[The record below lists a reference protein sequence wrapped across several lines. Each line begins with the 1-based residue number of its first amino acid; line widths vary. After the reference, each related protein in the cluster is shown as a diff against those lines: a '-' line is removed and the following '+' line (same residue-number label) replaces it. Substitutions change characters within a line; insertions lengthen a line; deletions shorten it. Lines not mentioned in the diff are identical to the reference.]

1 MPHCILLAARVD
13 SEDYPIDQCLPK
25 DGEMHVLTMQI
36 MGEVPGMVMAFRG
49 QVDGPEEFTP
59 LDALRQWCENGH
71 PPPPPGMA
79 ESLMGRAMEP
89 HRHSDAGAKYREAK
103 TVGEYEDKLTV
114 PWNDID
120 KSAMEG
126 TEWFLDMVIYQFAFP
141 NNDKAHE
148 FLKHM
153 WETYHIGHPDKHG
166 EMEFRERL
174 NVAVGAQL
182 GRDTAVETLGKTALM
197 YELWEHKGPGY
208 MVRASEWRQAAS
220 IFDGIY
226 YGWQIRGY
234 NENPP
239 QSVWGV
245 APTGPSSRRTKRQP
259 KRRRR

>member
-89 HRHSDAGAKYREAK
+89 HRHPDAGAKYREAK

-126 TEWFLDMVIYQFAFP
+126 TEWFL
-141 NNDKAHE
+141 
-148 FLKHM
+148 
-153 WETYHIGHPDKHG
+153 
-166 EMEFRERL
+166 
-174 NVAVGAQL
+174 
-182 GRDTAVETLGKTALM
+182 
-197 YELWEHKGPGY
+197 
-208 MVRASEWRQAAS
+208 
-220 IFDGIY
+220 
-226 YGWQIRGY
+226 
-234 NENPP
+234 
-239 QSVWGV
+239 
-245 APTGPSSRRTKRQP
+245 
-259 KRRRR
+259 